1 MEIVL
6 LLVDINMEC
15 EELNPRTDLVSSSRL
30 MISLCC
36 AKLYYQ
42 VGGTPKSFAPA
53 ASGTFLARLA
63 AITVSAILLAR

>member
-6 LLVDINMEC
+6 ILVDINMEC
-15 EELNPRTDLVSSSRL
+15 EELNPRTDLVSRSGL

-36 AKLYYQ
+36 AKSYNQ

-53 ASGTFLARLA
+53 ASGTSWPGQQPSLSLQYY
-63 AITVSAILLAR
+63 